1 MLTPKVFLAHSLMV
15 AALVSCGNDGQEA
28 SAPAAAPQQGFAM
41 KSGEL
46 FDDDSDKMIGRYA
59 TTNPLMEKGGQKQ
72 AGEGENR
79 ANRLFEGE
87 FAKRE
92 FAAKDYTKK
101 SFWGSKEYA
110 KQVYGGNT
118 DGSRFQQGS
127 DFGSKGAREGGRTSR
142 ASGERFATG
151 THATGAAREAGHAGI
166 RSVSDAETDSRR
178 RTYIQPSITDYR
190 NQRGLTI
197 DDTRSM
203 LGRSD

>member
-1 MLTPKVFLAHSLMV
+1 MLRCFQGFVLLFLASL
-15 AALVSCGNDGQEA
+15 LSSCGSEDGVAE
-28 SAPAAAPQQGFAM
+28 SATPPPRNGFEQ

-59 TTNPLMEKGGQKQ
+59 KTNPMMQNGGDKP
-72 AGEGENR
+72 AEESAVGENR
-79 ANRLFEGE
+79 FFEGE
-87 FAKRE
+87 LAKRE

-101 SFWGSKEYA
+101 SFWGSKDYA

-127 DFGSKGAREGGRTSR
+127 RFDSQGAPEGGLTS
-142 ASGERFATG
+142 AQSGSRYAT
-151 THATGAAREAGHAGI
+151 TQQVTGAAREAGNANI
-166 RSVSDAETDSRR
+166 SKVSDAKTDARR
-178 RTYIQPSITDYR
+178 ESYRQPEIRDWR
-190 NQRGLTI
+190 EQRGLTI